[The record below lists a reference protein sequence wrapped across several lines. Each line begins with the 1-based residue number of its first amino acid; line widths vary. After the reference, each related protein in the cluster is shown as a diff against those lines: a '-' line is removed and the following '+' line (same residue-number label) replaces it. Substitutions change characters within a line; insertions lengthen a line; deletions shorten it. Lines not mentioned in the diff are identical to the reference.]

1 MTKDIKIVYLLG
13 FLFSIPLALTS
24 YINSSLLELHIEPKL
39 VGMVYVVSS
48 ILAIIGMAKMPKMLT
63 KYGLRKSA
71 IVFSVISFFSLLFL
85 AFSQNSNIIL
95 LAFTIYNITN
105 YFIVASLD
113 IFVEDLSKN
122 KSIGTFRG
130 LYLTIINT
138 SWVLAQLI
146 SGSIIEK
153 NSFLGIYLFS
163 SLFMMLV
170 IIIFITNLHNFKDP
184 KWNKVKILKTI
195 KSFWDDKRL
204 LRIYLVNFILHFFFS
219 WMIIYTTLYLH
230 DTIGFSWQKIG
241 SIYAFMLLPF
251 VLLSYPLGKLSD
263 KLGEKKIL
271 IIGFII
277 GSLAT
282 LSIPLITLP
291 IAWIFAVVLFLTRV
305 GAATVEVMSESY
317 FFKIVKEEDAD
328 EIAFF
333 RNTRPVSFLIAP
345 LLATVLLIYLPSF
358 VYLFYVLGVIL
369 LIGLL
374 IALRIEDVR

>member
-24 YINSSLLELHIEPKL
+24 YLNSSLLELYISPKF

-48 ILAIIGMAKMPKMLT
+48 VLAIIGMAKMPTILT
-63 KYGLRKSA
+63 KYGLRKST
-71 IVFSVISFFSLLFL
+71 IVFSIISFFSLLFL
-85 AFSQNSNIIL
+85 AFSKNSNL
-95 LAFTIYNITN
+95 VLFAFTLYNVTN

-138 SWVLAQLI
+138 SWVIAQLI
-146 SGSIIEK
+146 SGSIIAK

-163 SLFMMLV
+163 SLFMILV
-170 IIIFITNLHNFKDP
+170 TIILATNLHKFKDP
-184 KWNKVKILKTI
+184 KWNKVNILRTI
-195 KSFWDDKRL
+195 KTFLKDKRL
-204 LRIYLVNFILHFFFS
+204 FRIYLLNFILNFFFS

-230 DTIGFSWQKIG
+230 DGMKFSWQSLG

-271 IIGFII
+271 IIGFIVWI
-277 GSLAT
+277 LAT

-291 IAWIFAVVLFLTRV
+291 IAWIFAIILFFTRV
-305 GAATVEVMSESY
+305 GAATVEVMTESY

-345 LLATVLLIYLPSF
+345 LIATLLLFYLPSF
-358 VYLFYVLGVIL
+358 VYLFYILGAIL

-374 IALRIEDVR
+374 IALRIKDVK